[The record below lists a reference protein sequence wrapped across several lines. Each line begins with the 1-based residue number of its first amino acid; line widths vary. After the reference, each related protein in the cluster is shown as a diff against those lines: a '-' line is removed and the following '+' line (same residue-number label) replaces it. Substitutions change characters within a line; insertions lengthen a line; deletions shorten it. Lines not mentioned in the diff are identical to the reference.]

1 MIGRRSLADR
11 QSHKRICSSRRKQGG
26 SSRRKRAGG
35 TCLQDSDWSS
45 GGCFEASEDYKGC
58 LLKPILLSRTAYGP
72 IHPAYDKLPSR
83 KTQRL
88 RKCCAVLRLWREEER
103 ECGDQ
108 VDGVSLSHTRML
120 YSAPFASTSNVK
132 CRARR
137 SRYCYPCQLVKTL
150 DRQTR

>member
-88 RKCCAVLRLWREEER
+88 RSVVPFYAY
-103 ECGDQ
+103 
-108 VDGVSLSHTRML
+108 GVKKNV
-120 YSAPFASTSNVK
+120 SAAISRRGFA
-132 CRARR
+132 
-137 SRYCYPCQLVKTL
+137 LVY
-150 DRQTR
+150 